1 MRILQLCN
9 KFVYPPK
16 DGGAI
21 GIFNYTKA
29 FSALGN
35 EVTML
40 AMNTTKHPYDISN
53 LPEEIKK
60 LADFRSVN
68 VDNAIKPFSALIT
81 LLQNRSYNIERF
93 ISSEYND
100 RLVELLHEKEFD
112 IIQLEGLYLSPYVE
126 TIRAFSEA
134 KIVMR
139 SHNIEHEIWERSAG
153 NEKNFLKR
161 IYLKILASQLR
172 KYEISRLNKYDLM
185 TSVTERDAQMLR
197 SFGCELPIHVCP
209 APYDETVLKPDK
221 SKMEFPSLFFI
232 GALDWTPNIEG
243 LNWFLQKVW
252 PLVGKQF
259 PDLKFY
265 IAGRNMQSEKLP
277 LPSGGDRGGP
287 VVAVGE
293 VENAYDFMNSKGI
306 MIVPL
311 LSGSGIRVKI
321 IEGMALGKTIVTTSI
336 GAEGIPC
343 KDGQNILIADT
354 PEAFAE
360 KITKC
365 LNEKITFAIIGDN
378 AHQFA
383 KRQFSSQE
391 VVKKL
396 LEFFQKHI
404 AAA

>member
-29 FSALGN
+29 FAALGCD
-35 EVTML
+35 VTML
-40 AMNTTKHPYDISN
+40 AMNTSKHPYDIMD
-53 LPEEIKK
+53 LPGEIKK
-60 LADFRSVN
+60 LADFISVD
-68 VDNAIKPFSALIT
+68 VDNTLRPIPALVS
-81 LLQNRSYNIERF
+81 LLQNRSYNIQRF
-93 ISSEYND
+93 ISSAYND
-100 RLVELLHEKEFD
+100 RLIEILHQKQFD

-126 TIRAFSEA
+126 TIRAFSDA

-139 SHNIEHEIWERSAG
+139 SHNIEHEIWERSAE
-153 NEKNFLKR
+153 NEKNSLKR
-161 IYLKILASQLR
+161 WYLKVLAKQLHT
-172 KYEISRLNKYDLM
+172 YEISRLNKYDLM
-185 TSVTERDAQMLR
+185 TSVTDRDAQMLK

-232 GALDWTPNIEG
+232 GALDWMPNTEG
-243 LNWFLQKVW
+243 LDWFLKNAW
-252 PLVGKQF
+252 PKLHAEF

-265 IAGRNMQSEKLP
+265 IAGRSADKARLP
-277 LPSGGDRGGP
+277 ELKN
-287 VVAVGE
+287 VVIAGE
-293 VENAYDFMNSKGI
+293 VDDAYQFMCSKGI

-321 IEGMALGKTIVTTSI
+321 IEGMALGKTIVTTSL

-343 KDGQNILIADT
+343 KNGQNILIADT

-360 KITKC
+360 NIAKC
-365 LNEKITFAIIGDN
+365 INEKITFAIIGDN
-378 AHQFA
+378 AFQFA
-383 KRQFSSQE
+383 KRQFGSRE
-391 VVKKL
+391 VVQKL
-396 LEFFQKHI
+396 LSFFQQNL